1 MTEEVWLECEDPY
14 ELLRSLSRDSTLAI
28 SALPSHR
35 QLRLFAVSCAKLLA
49 AEFVDDRTRV
59 AIEYAEQ
66 SVDRN
71 RMEAARL
78 LREIRSMCS
87 AETNTSDSTEGF
99 LALVLG
105 DIDAVYAASEV
116 ARIADRWMIQ
126 DSANHPRTQ
135 KTQLR
140 HQFRDIFGNPFRPI
154 AFDPNWRSSTAVGLA
169 QTMYDARNFH
179 AMPIL
184 ADALQ
189 DAGCE
194 DAAILD
200 HCRDANGVHVR
211 GCWVVD
217 LVLGKA

>member
-1 MTEEVWLECEDPY
+1 MTENEWLECEDPY
-14 ELLRSLSRDSTLAI
+14 ELLRSLSRDSTLTI

-49 AEFVDDRTRV
+49 AEFVDGRTRI

-71 RMEAARL
+71 QMEAARL

-87 AETNTSDSTEGF
+87 TETYGSDSIEGF
-99 LALVLG
+99 LALVMG
-105 DIDAVYAASEV
+105 DIDALHAASEA
-116 ARIADRWMIQ
+116 ARIADRWMTR
-126 DSANHPRTQ
+126 DYANHSRTQ

-140 HQFRDIFGNPFRPI
+140 HQFHDIFGNPFRRV
-154 AFDPNWRSSTAVGLA
+154 AFDPNWRTATAVGLA
-169 QTMYDARNFH
+169 QTMYDARDFN

-194 DAAILD
+194 DAAILG

-217 LVLGKA
+217 LVLGKS

>member
-1 MTEEVWLECEDPY
+1 MTEKEWLECEDPY
-14 ELLRSLSRDSTLAI
+14 ELLRSLSRDSTLTI

-49 AEFVDDRTRV
+49 AEFVDGRTRI

-71 RMEAARL
+71 QMEAARL

-87 AETNTSDSTEGF
+87 TENGSDSIEEF
-99 LALVLG
+99 LALVMG
-105 DIDAVYAASEV
+105 DIDALHAASET
-116 ARIADRWMIQ
+116 ARIADRWMTQ
-126 DSANHPRTQ
+126 DNANHPRTQ
-135 KTQLR
+135 KTKLR
-140 HQFRDIFGNPFRPI
+140 DQFRDIFGNPFPSRR
-154 AFDPNWRSSTAVGLA
+154 FNPNWRTSTAVGLA
-169 QTMYDARNFH
+169 QTMYDARHFNS
-179 AMPIL
+179 MPIL

-217 LVLGKA
+217 LVLGKS